1 MVRERKGKSKPKV
14 EEVVVAE
21 PETLEVPGP
30 PKRDLFKREKS
41 PFEVGDR
48 KELQVASSHAIIDK
62 ACVMDISGG
71 ACSVAG
77 KMDEYISL
85 LFTDYCSLDK
95 ASCEDISEVKIV
107 IIEEEDVPTVIM
119 PDVDVAAEEEARK
132 QAELEEA
139 RRQRR
144 REEEAEEERRREEA
158 EAIKR
163 EAAEAAA
170 AIVAAEAE
178 AKRIVEEAAKKKLA
192 EEEAIAKK
200 AEEEAQK
207 KAEAE
212 ARKIAEAEEIAAAE
226 AAAIAAKAA
235 EECDSDDDLIP
246 VKEEVDASDWEAVE
260 EEAPLIPAVLADLIA
275 ERELAAEEAGE
286 GGEEP
291 EKEMTEK
298 DRDLEW
304 QRQRQ
309 MMRPPLVIS
318 HLKSR
323 AVPKNSVAKLT
334 CNVTG
339 PGIMVRWLKNGNPI
353 EINPSKYKFFNSE
366 GLLSLEILNTRTKDA
381 AEYTCFIKNKNGE
394 TSTVA
399 SVQVYDSVDTE
410 RPVPPTFVSIKGNLI
425 TVIKFKLYKVNCKC
439 LKRNAKVLNNNSTKD
454 ITDSHVKLCKI
465 MFNVLF
471 NTKECQVCLFVM
483 CFLINVSFFNQFCI
497 I

>member
-14 EEVVVAE
+14 EEVEIVVV

-107 IIEEEDVPTVIM
+107 IIEEDEAATVIM

-132 QAELEEA
+132 QAELEES

-144 REEEAEEERRREEA
+144 REEEAEEERKREEA

-163 EAAEAAA
+163 EAEEAAA
-170 AIVAAEAE
+170 AIVAAEKE
-178 AKRIVEEAAKKKLA
+178 AKRIVEEAAKKKQA

-200 AEEEAQK
+200 AEEEAAK
-207 KAEAE
+207 KAEEE
-212 ARKIAEAEEIAAAE
+212 ARKKAEEEEKAAAE
-226 AAAIAAKAA
+226 AAVIAAKAA
-235 EECDSDDDLIP
+235 ENADSDDELIP
-246 VKEEVDASDWEAVE
+246 VKEEVDPSDWEAVE
-260 EEAPLIPAVLADLIA
+260 EEAPLIPSVLADLIA
-275 ERELAAEEAGE
+275 ERELAAEEGGE
-286 GGEEP
+286 EEEP
-291 EKEMTEK
+291 EKAMTEK

-399 SVQVYDSVDTE
+399 SVQVYDSIDTE
-410 RPVPPTFVSIKGNLI
+410 RPVPPTFVSIKGN
-425 TVIKFKLYKVNCKC
+425 FNYCEKV
-439 LKRNAKVLNNNSTKD
+439 
-454 ITDSHVKLCKI
+454 
-465 MFNVLF
+465 
-471 NTKECQVCLFVM
+471 
-483 CFLINVSFFNQFCI
+483 
-497 I
+497 

>member
-1 MVRERKGKSKPKV
+1 MVRERKGKAKPTV
-14 EEVVVAE
+14 EEVVPVE
-21 PETLEVPGP
+21 PVTLEVPGP

-71 ACSVAG
+71 ACSIAG

-107 IIEEEDVPTVIM
+107 IIEEEETPTVIM

-132 QAELEEA
+132 QAELEES

-144 REEEAEEERRREEA
+144 MEEEADEERRKA
-158 EAIKR
+158 EADQIKR
-163 EAAEAAA
+163 EAEEAAA

-178 AKRIVEEAAKKKLA
+178 AKRIVEEAAKKKIA

-200 AEEEAQK
+200 AEEEAIK
-207 KAEAE
+207 KAEEE
-212 ARKIAEAEEIAAAE
+212 AIKKAEEEKAAAE
-226 AAAIAAKAA
+226 AAAQAEADKAN
-235 EECDSDDDLIP
+235 DSDDELIP
-246 VKEEVDASDWEAVE
+246 VKEEVDPSDWEAVE
-260 EEAPLIPAVLADLIA
+260 EDAPLVPAVLADLIA
-275 ERELAAEEAGE
+275 ERELAAEEEGE
-286 GGEEP
+286 EEP
-291 EKEMTEK
+291 EKAMTEK

-399 SVQVYDSVDTE
+399 NVQVYDSIGTE
-410 RPVPPTFVSIKGNLI
+410 RPIPPTFVSIKGN
-425 TVIKFKLYKVNCKC
+425 FNYCEKV
-439 LKRNAKVLNNNSTKD
+439 
-454 ITDSHVKLCKI
+454 
-465 MFNVLF
+465 
-471 NTKECQVCLFVM
+471 
-483 CFLINVSFFNQFCI
+483 
-497 I
+497 

>member
-1 MVRERKGKSKPKV
+1 MVRERKGKAKPTV
-14 EEVVVAE
+14 DEVVPVE
-21 PETLEVPGP
+21 PVTLEVPGP

-71 ACSVAG
+71 ACSLAG

-107 IIEEEDVPTVIM
+107 IIEEEETPTVIM

-132 QAELEEA
+132 QAELEES

-144 REEEAEEERRREEA
+144 MEEEADEERRKA
-158 EAIKR
+158 EADEIKR
-163 EAAEAAA
+163 EAEEAAA

-178 AKRIVEEAAKKKLA
+178 AKRIVEEAAKKKIA

-200 AEEEAQK
+200 AEEEAIQKAEEEAIK
-207 KAEAE
+207 KAE
-212 ARKIAEAEEIAAAE
+212 EEKAAAE
-226 AAAIAAKAA
+226 AAAQAEADKAN
-235 EECDSDDDLIP
+235 DSDDELIP
-246 VKEEVDASDWEAVE
+246 VKEEVDPSDWEAVE
-260 EEAPLIPAVLADLIA
+260 EDAPLVPAVLADLIA
-275 ERELAAEEAGE
+275 ERELEAEE
-286 GGEEP
+286 GGEEEP
-291 EKEMTEK
+291 EKGMTEK

-366 GLLSLEILNTRTKDA
+366 GLLSLEILNARTKDA

-399 SVQVYDSVDTE
+399 NVQVYDSIGTE
-410 RPVPPTFVSIKGNLI
+410 RPVPPTFVSIKGN
-425 TVIKFKLYKVNCKC
+425 FNYCEKV
-439 LKRNAKVLNNNSTKD
+439 
-454 ITDSHVKLCKI
+454 
-465 MFNVLF
+465 
-471 NTKECQVCLFVM
+471 
-483 CFLINVSFFNQFCI
+483 
-497 I
+497 

>member
-14 EEVVVAE
+14 EEVPVE

-62 ACVMDISGG
+62 ASVMDISGG

-107 IIEEEDVPTVIM
+107 IIEEEEIPIVIE

-144 REEEAEEERRREEA
+144 IEEEADEERRRAEA
-158 EAIKR
+158 EEIKR
-163 EAAEAAA
+163 AAEEAAA

-178 AKRIVEEAAKKKLA
+178 AKRLVEEAAKKKIA

-200 AEEEAQK
+200 AEEEAIK
-207 KAEAE
+207 NAEAA
-212 ARKIAEAEEIAAAE
+212 ARKIAEEEKAAAE
-226 AAAIAAKAA
+226 AAAIAEAEKAN
-235 EECDSDDDLIP
+235 DSDDELIP
-246 VKEEVDASDWEAVE
+246 VKEEVDPSDWEAVE

-275 ERELAAEEAGE
+275 ERELAAEE
-286 GGEEP
+286 GGEEVS

-399 SVQVYDSVDTE
+399 SLQVYDSIDTE

-425 TVIKFKLYKVNCKC
+425 TVKKFKLYKVNCKC
-439 LKRNAKVLNNNSTKD
+439 LKRNAKVLNNNSKKE

-471 NTKECQVCLFVM
+471 NTKKMSSLFV
-483 CFLINVSFFNQFCI
+483 CYVCSHNCI
-497 I
+497 IF

>member
-1 MVRERKGKSKPKV
+1 MVRERKGKAKTKV
-14 EEVVVAE
+14 EEVEEVVQV
-21 PETLEVPGP
+21 TLEVPGP

-62 ACVMDISGG
+62 ASVMDISGG

-107 IIEEEDVPTVIM
+107 IIEEDDNPTVIM
-119 PDVDVAAEEEARK
+119 PNVDVAAEEEARK
-132 QAELEEA
+132 QAELEES

-144 REEEAEEERRREEA
+144 IEEEAEEERKREEA
-158 EAIKR
+158 AAIER
-163 EAAEAAA
+163 EAEEAAA

-178 AKRIVEEAAKKKLA
+178 AKRIVEEATQKKIA

-200 AEEEAQK
+200 AEEEELKKSEIAARK
-207 KAEAE
+207 KAEEDEIIAAEE
-212 ARKIAEAEEIAAAE
+212 ARLAAEAE
-226 AAAIAAKAA
+226 KAN
-235 EECDSDDDLIP
+235 ESDDELIP
-246 VKEEVDASDWEAVE
+246 VKEEVDPSVWEAVE
-260 EEAPLIPAVLADLIA
+260 EGGSTIPAVLADLIA
-275 ERELAAEEAGE
+275 ERELAAEELAE

-291 EKEMTEK
+291 ERPMTEK

-323 AVPKNSVAKLT
+323 AVPKNSIVKLT

-339 PGIMVRWLKNGNPI
+339 PGILVRWLKNGNPI

-399 SVQVYDSVDTE
+399 SVQVYDSVGTE

-425 TVIKFKLYKVNCKC
+425 TVNKFKLYKVNCKC
-439 LKRNAKVLNNNSTKD
+439 LKRNAKILNNTSTKD

-483 CFLINVSFFNQFCI
+483 CVLINVSLY
-497 I
+497 

>member
-14 EEVVVAE
+14 EEVPVE
-21 PETLEVPGP
+21 PVTLEVPGP

-62 ACVMDISGG
+62 ASVMDISGG

-95 ASCEDISEVKIV
+95 ASCEDISEVKII
-107 IIEEEDVPTVIM
+107 IIEEEENPTVIM
-119 PDVDVAAEEEARK
+119 PNVDVAAEEEARKHAEEEARK
-132 QAELEEA
+132 QAELEES

-144 REEEAEEERRREEA
+144 LEEEAEEERKQAEAEEIKKQAEEEA
-158 EAIKR
+158 AT
-163 EAAEAAA
+163 
-170 AIVAAEAE
+170 IVAAEAE
-178 AKRIVEEAAKKKLA
+178 AKRLVEEAQKKKIAEEEALAKEA
-192 EEEAIAKK
+192 EEEAIRKAEELARKK
-200 AEEEAQK
+200 AEEEAV
-207 KAEAE
+207 AEA
-212 ARKIAEAEEIAAAE
+212 AVLAE
-226 AAAIAAKAA
+226 AAA
-235 EECDSDDDLIP
+235 EVDSDDELIP
-246 VKEEVDASDWEAVE
+246 VKEEVDPSVWEAVE
-260 EEAPLIPAVLADLIA
+260 EDAPLVPAVLADLIA
-275 ERELAAEEAGE
+275 ERELAAEKEGE
-286 GGEEP
+286 DAP

-298 DRDLEW
+298 ERDLEW

-323 AVPKNSVAKLT
+323 AVPKDSITKLT
-334 CNVTG
+334 CSVTG

-399 SVQVYDSVDTE
+399 NVQVYDSINTE

-425 TVIKFKLYKVNCKC
+425 YCEKVK
-439 LKRNAKVLNNNSTKD
+439 AK
-454 ITDSHVKLCKI
+454 
-465 MFNVLF
+465 
-471 NTKECQVCLFVM
+471 
-483 CFLINVSFFNQFCI
+483 
-497 I
+497 